1 MEQRRGFTLVEL
13 LVVLAIIAALAALLF
28 PAVQAARE
36 SGRRTQCKSNLR
48 QLGLAMTQYLDASG
62 ERGKFP
68 LVARLPRTD
77 NPLKH
82 PSLVDVL
89 GPYCEK
95 SVDVFRCPSDHCAP
109 TEKHPEETWFDRE
122 GLSYDYPSIH
132 YAGKTRPEV
141 LESRG
146 SSELWVIFDYES
158 FHGNPAEN
166 GSMNFAYLD
175 GHVDAVIVRE

>member
-82 PSLVDVL
+82 PSLVAL
-89 GPYCEK
+89 
-95 SVDVFRCPSDHCAP
+95 R
-109 TEKHPEETWFDRE
+109 
-122 GLSYDYPSIH
+122 
-132 YAGKTRPEV
+132 
-141 LESRG
+141 
-146 SSELWVIFDYES
+146 
-158 FHGNPAEN
+158 
-166 GSMNFAYLD
+166 
-175 GHVDAVIVRE
+175 